1 MVSGAN
7 WYRRRG
13 DYLKEISKTGDTRAT
28 QKSRVQAAQT
38 LTRKRK
44 KMSYTRRR
52 RNAFVALL
60 VCFVLVG
67 VVAVYYMA
75 GGDDK
80 INRGVSIG
88 TVDVGGMNRAEALK
102 AVKDDASATFEKI
115 SFGTG
120 KDGFTVSGNDLGI
133 TVDAASAV
141 DEAYSV
147 GRRGNIFQH
156 LSDASRSYLVGV
168 QVDLDATYDEAMAK
182 SAIEEQANA
191 YNEEPKDASFS
202 VTDEGKVVVDEAR
215 NGRVLD
221 QEKTLANLEGALKNM
236 SGHVA
241 IAQGPTPKPEISTAE
256 VQSYKP
262 EKVIGEYQTDFRWDS
277 NPNRKYNM
285 KLAASAV
292 NNTVLK
298 PGETFSF
305 LDLTKSLKY
314 KKAKTYSNGGIGV
327 ANGGGLCQVSSTVYM
342 AAQYAGLEI
351 LERHPHYATLPYIKP
366 GFDATVWFG
375 ENGWG
380 AMDMRF
386 KNNTDSYI
394 VVREWVD
401 DKGILNAQILGQPTG
416 KKVEMS
422 TKKMWEDLDRG
433 IKWNTY
439 KKVTD
444 KNGKVIQDKLLYT
457 YRYSW
462 NPPVPENAPHY
473 KTTAPRVGAWPD
485 PTNTTGWAYP
495 H

>member
-156 LSDASRSYLVGV
+156 LSDASRSYLGGV

-202 VTDEGKVVVDEAR
+202 VTDDGKVVVDEAK
-215 NGRVLD
+215 NGRVMD
-221 QEKTLANLEGALKNM
+221 QEKTIENLEGAIKNM

-241 IAQGPTPKPEISTAE
+241 IAEGPTPKPEISTAE

-305 LDLTKSLKY
+305 LEQTKSLHY
-314 KKAKTYSNGGIGV
+314 KEAKTFSNGGIGV

-342 AAQYAGLEI
+342 AAQYAGMEI
-351 LERHPHYATLPYIKP
+351 VERHPHYAVLPYIKP

-386 KNNTDSYI
+386 KNTTDGYV

-401 DKGILNAQILGQPTG
+401 DKGFLNAQILGQPTG

-422 TKKMWEDLDRG
+422 TKKMWEDPVKG

-439 KKVTD
+439 KKVTED
-444 KNGKVIQDKLLYT
+444 GKVIRDGFLYS
-457 YRYSW
+457 YRYSY
-462 NPPVPENAPHY
+462 NPPVPEDAPHY
-473 KTTAPRVGAWPD
+473 KTSAPRVAGWSD
-485 PTNTTGWAYP
+485 PTNTTGWASP